1 MQGSRNFL
9 EVIERLHKSLIGLD
23 KTFAPSFRKRP
34 DRLSMPAAFENWVA
48 FKIVRTEFSETDPN
62 ENNHLGSFRS
72 IY

>member
-1 MQGSRNFL
+1 MSWNVS

-34 DRLSMPAAFENWVA
+34 DRLSIPAAFETWVA
-48 FKIVRTEFSETDPN
+48 FKTELSFLKQVPN
-62 ENNHLGSFRS
+62 ENKS